1 MADDYD
7 ALPDV
12 AALIADAFSWS
23 RNALVIARRIGGRL
37 GVTEDD
43 APEVIAARLA
53 EALGVGPRTVTYD
66 MSAVDSYSVLTAAL
80 DEFAAGQRYR
90 ARGEGGNLRRDEWAG
105 KADEMRRQA
114 EAAWEARDGG

>member
-23 RNALVIARRIGGRL
+23 RNALMIARRIGGRL

-43 APEVIAARLA
+43 APEVIAAKLA
-53 EALGVGPRTVTYD
+53 EALGVGPRTVTYN
-66 MSAVDSYSVLTAAL
+66 MSVTDAYSVLTAAL
-80 DEFAAGQRYR
+80 EEFASAQRDR
-90 ARGEGGNLRRDEWAG
+90 ARNEGGNPRRHQWADL
-105 KADEMRRQA
+105 ADEMAR
-114 EAAWEARDGG
+114 EARDDG